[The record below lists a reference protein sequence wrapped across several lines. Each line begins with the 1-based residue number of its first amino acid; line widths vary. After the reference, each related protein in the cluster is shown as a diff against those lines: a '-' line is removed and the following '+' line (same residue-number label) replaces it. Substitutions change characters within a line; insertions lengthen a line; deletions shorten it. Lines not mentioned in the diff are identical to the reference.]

1 MKPISLFAT
10 VAGLIVLTSCTTPS
24 HLVFHQSAVIGAD
37 ISANTT
43 SGQLNI
49 ALGYDR
55 QTNALVPKTAVNA
68 IAVPVA
74 DEDRNEAMAAVSA
87 SQVKIKGIG
96 EYEVNEQFA
105 TGQAAVNIASDP
117 DAVVKLSILSETAKK
132 TNDDGDGE

>member
-1 MKPISLFAT
+1 MRPIPLFAT
-10 VAGLIVLTSCTTPS
+10 ISVLVVLTSCTTPS
-24 HLVFHQSAVIGAD
+24 HLVFHQTAVIGAD

-55 QTNALVPKTAVNA
+55 QTTALVPKTAVNA
-68 IAVPVA
+68 IAGRVNE
-74 DEDRNEAMAAVSA
+74 DDRNEAMAAVSA

-117 DAVVKLSILSETAKK
+117 DAVVKLSILSETANK
-132 TNDDGDGE
+132 DGE